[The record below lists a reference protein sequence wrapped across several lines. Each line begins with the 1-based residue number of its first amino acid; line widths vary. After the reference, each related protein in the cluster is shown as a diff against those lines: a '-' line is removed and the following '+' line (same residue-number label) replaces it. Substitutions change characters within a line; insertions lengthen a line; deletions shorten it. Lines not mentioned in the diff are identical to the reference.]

1 MKKIRQFI
9 PESQS
14 KWLKLIDILQNELN
28 LDVYPGGDSAMTGWH
43 HRHDAIFYPTTEDLY
58 GVDVHKIPNELLKE
72 NWERKFYLY
81 ENTFLPKDLGIH
93 KIKTQGYKLRIPSVE
108 RALLEMVYDLDIRL
122 SFDTIFEYFLD
133 VHWVNPKRFEKLLI
147 ACKSEK
153 IKRLAIFLSEET
165 GFEYYEKIN
174 FSKIDLNLKQK
185 INYASNEN
193 CFLYMPKYN
202 IEVPIQFRG
211 YHSNYE
217 EHYNDIT
224 IPRSAV

>member
-58 GVDVHKIPNELLKE
+58 GIDVHKIPNELLKE

-81 ENTFLPKDLGIH
+81 ENNFLPKNLGIH

-108 RALLEMVYDLDIRL
+108 RALLEMVYDVNIRL
-122 SFDTIFEYFLD
+122 SFDTIFEYFDDL
-133 VHWVNPKRFEKLLI
+133 HWINPRHFQELLE
-147 ACKSEK
+147 ACTSDKV
-153 IKRLAIFLSEET
+153 KRLSLFLAEESC
-165 GFEYYEKIN
+165 FDYYD
-174 FSKIDLNLKQK
+174 KIDLSK
-185 INYASNEN
+185 IKLDLTNKIDWVEFDNFPN
-193 CFLYMPKYN
+193 HVPKYN
-202 IEVPIQFRG
+202 MEVPG
-211 YHSNYE
+211 YLNWNRCKHEPYYRN
-217 EHYNDIT
+217 T
-224 IPRSAV
+224 Q